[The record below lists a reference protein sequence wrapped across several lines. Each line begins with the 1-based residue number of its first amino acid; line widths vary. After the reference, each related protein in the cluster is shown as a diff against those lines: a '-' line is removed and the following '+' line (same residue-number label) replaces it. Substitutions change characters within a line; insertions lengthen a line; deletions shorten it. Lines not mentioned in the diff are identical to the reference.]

1 MIRYVVLERRIMMR
15 CVGNC
20 ARIARVIA
28 LLGVLVSGASV
39 TRADATSQNLIN
51 WGLSTYN
58 NTASSLL
65 VPGGNGL
72 FAETASLNGTQSGGD
87 SGFSYVWPAATQMR
101 VYDALVRLDPSTYTP
116 ILKNS
121 SNQLQIQYWTNS
133 GAGGYRS
140 GVSSGATQFYDD
152 NAHLA
157 VALATAYQL
166 TGDSTYLFRAESTYN
181 FVMSGED
188 SVGGGGIYFNTA
200 RTFKDSAATLQG
212 ARAGL
217 LLYQITG
224 QSHYLTDASRLYT
237 WEKNT
242 LQTSDGLFE
251 EKYYTSGSLAGTIST
266 TTLVNFTAFGIED
279 NIQFFKATNDP
290 SYLSEAQ
297 RIATTS
303 LTRFFNT
310 STGAINDEGYWAF
323 ELVNALD
330 DLYGVDQNPQ
340 WLQSTQTALEWLHA
354 NAQDPNGHYGTLW
367 GRGGTITTDFSNW
380 NFNDQAAVA
389 ESYLYTGEV
398 PEPAAIGMIAIACP
412 LLLRRRRRLKP

>member
-1 MIRYVVLERRIMMR
+1 MMR

-28 LLGVLVSGASV
+28 LLGVLVGGASV

-87 SGFSYVWPAATQMR
+87 SGYSFVWPAATQMR

-116 ILKNS
+116 ILKNF

-166 TGDSTYLFRAESTYN
+166 TGDSTYVFRAESTYN

-200 RTFKDSAATLQG
+200 RTFKDSAATLQE

-217 LLYQITG
+217 LLYQITH
-224 QSHYLTDASRLYT
+224 QSNYLTDATRLYT

-242 LQTSDGLFE
+242 LQTPDGLFE
-251 EKYYTSGSLAGTIST
+251 EKYYTTGPQAGTIST

-297 RIATTS
+297 RIASRS

-330 DLYGVDQNPQ
+330 DLYGVDQNPPMAAKHADRPRMAARQRPGPQ
-340 WLQSTQTALEWLHA
+340 WPLWHPLGPRRHHHHRFFELES
-354 NAQDPNGHYGTLW
+354 QRP
-367 GRGGTITTDFSNW
+367 GRGRGVLPLHGRGPRTSRDRDNRNCVS
-380 NFNDQAAVA
+380 AAA
-389 ESYLYTGEV
+389 T
-398 PEPAAIGMIAIACP
+398 PPAI
-412 LLLRRRRRLKP
+412 

>member
-1 MIRYVVLERRIMMR
+1 MMR

-28 LLGVLVSGASV
+28 LLGVLVGGASV

-87 SGFSYVWPAATQMR
+87 SGYSFVWPAATQMR
-101 VYDALVRLDPSTYTP
+101 VYDALVRIDPSTYTP
-116 ILKNS
+116 ILKNF
-121 SNQLQIQYWTNS
+121 SNQLQSQYWTNS
-133 GAGGYRS
+133 GFGGYRS

-152 NAHLA
+152 NADLA
-157 VALATAYQL
+157 VALVTAYQL

-217 LLYQITG
+217 LLYQITH
-224 QSHYLTDASRLYT
+224 QSNYLTDATRLYT

-242 LQTSDGLFE
+242 LQTPDGLFE
-251 EKYYTSGSLAGTIST
+251 EKYYTTGPQAGTIST

-297 RIATTS
+297 RIASRS

-330 DLYGVDQNPQ
+330 DLYGVDQNPA

-367 GRGGTITTDFSNW
+367 GRGGTITTDFSTW
-380 NFNDQAAVA
+380 NLNDQAAVA
-389 ESYLYTGEV
+389 ESYLYTGQV
-398 PEPAAIGMIAIACP
+398 PEPAAIGMLTIAFP
-412 LLLRRRRRLKP
+412 LLLRRRRAK

>member
-1 MIRYVVLERRIMMR
+1 MMS
-15 CVGNC
+15 CGLNC
-20 ARIARVIA
+20 GRMVRFIAA
-28 LLGVLVSGASV
+28 LAVMLVAGASIA
-39 TRADATSQNLIN
+39 RADATSQNLIN

-65 VPGGNGL
+65 VLGGNGL

-87 SGFSYVWPAATQMR
+87 SGFSFVWSAATQMR
-101 VYDALVRLDPSTYTP
+101 VYDALVRLDPSTYSP
-116 ILKNS
+116 ILKNF
-121 SNQLQIQYWTNS
+121 SNQLQSQYWTSS

-140 GVSSGATQFYDD
+140 GISSGATQFYDD

-157 VALATAYQL
+157 VALATAYQI
-166 TGDSTYLFRAESTYN
+166 TGDSTYLSRAESTYN
-181 FVMSGED
+181 FVLSGED
-188 SVGGGGIYFNTA
+188 DSAASGGGGIYFNTD

-242 LQTSDGLFE
+242 LQTPNGLFE
-251 EKYYTSGSLAGTIST
+251 EKYYTTGPQAGTIST

-279 NIQFFKATNDP
+279 NIQFFKATDDP

-310 STGAINDEGYWAF
+310 STGAINDEGYWSF

-330 DLYGVDQNPQ
+330 DLYSVDQNPQ

-367 GRGGTITTDFSNW
+367 GRGGTITSDFSSW
-380 NFNDQAAVA
+380 NLNDQAAVA

-398 PEPAAIGMIAIACP
+398 PEPAAIGMLAIACP
-412 LLLRRRRRLKP
+412 LLLGRRRRH